1 MPSLRDLL
9 ELRVA
14 APADL
19 SEDGET
25 VLVLSNIT
33 GTMQLYRMRRSGG
46 DLEQL
51 TDFAEPVEGFF
62 VPRRD
67 RILLQMDQGGNERHQ
82 LYLLD
87 SPLEPLVVEPDYLHR
102 APVCTRDGLLLAYA
116 TNRRNGVD
124 FDVVVRD
131 LDTGEERTVFDLGG
145 WCVSAA
151 FSPDGRWLP
160 VLRSTD
166 RPGDNDLY
174 LVDLESGEV
183 VHASPH
189 DDEAYFG
196 PPAWTADGAGFFFST
211 STGRDRSA
219 IARFELAS
227 RSWEYVVEG
236 EWDLLCHGD
245 VAGRR
250 LLIEENADGYTR
262 LWLHEGGEVQLPGR
276 GVAADFAFS
285 EDGRYLAYFFSSPVL
300 AGDTWLYDLESG
312 SLDRLTKSP
321 GAVRPE
327 ELVEPELHRFR
338 SFDEEEVPTFLY
350 LPEGEGP
357 FPVVIMVHGGPE
369 AQLRPV
375 FSPLAQ
381 YFVSS
386 GYAVAGP
393 NVRGST
399 GYGKRYEHLD
409 DVHRR
414 LDSVR
419 DLVSLHDWL
428 ADHPRIDSSRA
439 VLYGGSYGGYMVL
452 AGLAFFPKRW
462 AAGIEIVGISSLVT
476 FLERT
481 ADWRRAV
488 REREYGSLERD
499 RDFLL
504 EVSPLTHVERIRA
517 PLFIIHGAND
527 PRVPPGEAEQI
538 YGSLTQRG
546 VRCELL
552 VYPDEGHGL
561 AKLKNR
567 LDAYP
572 KAAAFLEEVLRGGEQ
587 DEQDGGHAHL
597 DGGGDR
603 GEAAEGEEG
612 RAQERQG
619 AGVGAEE
626 LARGAG
632 KPPDPP
638 EHDRQGE

>member
-14 APADL
+14 APADFA
-19 SEDGET
+19 EDGET
-25 VLVLSNIT
+25 VLVLSNVT
-33 GTMQLYRMRRSGG
+33 GTMQLYRQRRAGG
-46 DLEQL
+46 PLEQL
-51 TDFAEPVEGFF
+51 TDFAEPVEGSF
-62 VPRRD
+62 VPRSG

-87 SPLEPLVVEPDYLHR
+87 PEPGGTPEPLAVDPDKLHR
-102 APVCTRDGLLLAYA
+102 NPVCTRDGRLLAYA

-131 LDTGEERTVFDLGG
+131 LASGEERTVFDLGG
-145 WCVSAA
+145 WCVTAS
-151 FSPDGRWLP
+151 FSPDGRRLS
-160 VLRSTD
+160 VLRASD

-174 LVDLESGEV
+174 LVDVESGEV
-183 VHASPH
+183 AHVSPH

-196 PPAWTADGAGFFFST
+196 PPAWAADGSGFLFST
-211 STGRDRSA
+211 STGRDTAA
-219 IARFELAS
+219 IARFDLAAG
-227 RSWEYVVEG
+227 SWEYVAEG
-236 EWDLLCHGD
+236 ELDLFCHGD
-245 VAGRR
+245 AAGRR
-250 LLIEENADGYTR
+250 VLIEENADGYTR
-262 LWLHEGGEVQLPGR
+262 LRLHEGGEVPLPGR
-276 GVAADFAFS
+276 GVASEFELS
-285 EDGRYLAYFFSSPVL
+285 EDGRYLAYFFTSPTV
-300 AGDTWLYDLESG
+300 AGDTWLYDLETG
-312 SLDRLTKSP
+312 SLERLTESP

-327 ELVEPELHRFR
+327 ELVEPELHRFS
-338 SFDEEEVPTFLY
+338 SFDGEEVPAFLY

-386 GYAVAGP
+386 GYAVAAP

-409 DVHRR
+409 DVHGR

-428 ADHPRIDSSRA
+428 SGQPRIDGSRA

-452 AGLAFFPKRW
+452 AGLAFFPERW

-476 FLERT
+476 FLENT

-499 RDFLL
+499 RDFLH
-504 EVSPLTHVERIRA
+504 EVSPLTHVDRIRA

-527 PRVPPGEAEQI
+527 PRVPLGEAEQI
-538 YGSLTQRG
+538 HRSLTQRG

-572 KAAAFLEEVLRGGEQ
+572 KAAAFLAEVLGPR
-587 DEQDGGHAHL
+587 
-597 DGGGDR
+597 
-603 GEAAEGEEG
+603 EAA
-612 RAQERQG
+612 A
-619 AGVGAEE
+619 
-626 LARGAG
+626 
-632 KPPDPP
+632 
-638 EHDRQGE
+638 